1 MGKKQ
6 RMCPAIGHGISAA
19 ECGENRIS
27 RYQCPAD
34 CPHNPWALGAY
45 DQEQEIETAFFER
58 LRRYAAGDQ
67 VTRGVRNAAE
77 STMIADQYR
86 NLRAWFIQRDEQGQT
101 MMDRWARAGFQGL
114 NNDQCVLARCHAQV
128 RVVVM
133 ETLDHVS
140 RDAVRVEDRL
150 DLATPPVVVQDRSLA
165 RQSGRFSRLVSWIF
179 PLPHYSRITTAAIS
193 VPDIGSLEAEEIV
206 GAVAQHLGG
215 PPAGE
220 PLREWLISNYVALY
234 EGFELVEE
242 AIRRKMFE
250 NVVYTKVYY
259 RLDEPVE
266 TFVKAMAGAPEAVL
280 NTPNEEDRKEG
291 FTHEWAWLDTDAESL
306 RNAVGGGRPTL
317 GRVLLGAGKI
327 RLEGGGEKRAQRMQE
342 AFERHVGRRVSFV
355 SRRVDD
361 LGRQM
366 IARDAK
372 PFDPSLVPPRL
383 LALAPQIETSVQ
395 LVDLKSGVSAAD
407 IMRDTRRQ
415 WVDQPVPALEG
426 KTPRQAAG
434 EPALRPKVVALVKE
448 SIRRADRAGLGKDQ
462 FEDEG
467 WMAVELGLTELQ
479 LPVPPRL
486 AELAVKGIGG
496 GKFPS
501 ADDDDADSDD
511 KPVDDLSAF
520 LGDDEAMDR
529 NIEAFEA
536 KCPDLDEWVD
546 RVTATLDDHEYDSIH
561 ELVAMAW
568 GLASARRER
577 DITLNLDRL
586 NHQLR
591 ALIRASQS
599 QPEGSD
605 AWYKTTMPAPKEK
618 KALQL
623 CALLLSETELSRKP
637 PPKPITFEAF
647 LLGVHILR
655 AVTQELDRE

>member
-1 MGKKQ
+1 
-6 RMCPAIGHGISAA
+6 
-19 ECGENRIS
+19 
-27 RYQCPAD
+27 
-34 CPHNPWALGAY
+34 
-45 DQEQEIETAFFER
+45 
-58 LRRYAAGDQ
+58 
-67 VTRGVRNAAE
+67 
-77 STMIADQYR
+77 
-86 NLRAWFIQRDEQGQT
+86 
-101 MMDRWARAGFQGL
+101 
-114 NNDQCVLARCHAQV
+114 
-128 RVVVM
+128 
-133 ETLDHVS
+133 
-140 RDAVRVEDRL
+140 
-150 DLATPPVVVQDRSLA
+150 
-165 RQSGRFSRLVSWIF
+165 
-179 PLPHYSRITTAAIS
+179 
-193 VPDIGSLEAEEIV
+193 
-206 GAVAQHLGG
+206 
-215 PPAGE
+215 
-220 PLREWLISNYVALY
+220 
-234 EGFELVEE
+234 
-242 AIRRKMFE
+242 MFE

-342 AFERHVGRRVSFV
+342 RFERHVGRRASFV

-361 LGRQM
+361 VGRQM

-372 PFDPSLVPPRL
+372 PFDPALVPPRL

-395 LVDLKSGVSAAD
+395 LVDLKSGMSAAD

-434 EPALRPKVVALVKE
+434 EPALRPKVVALVKD

-486 AELAVKGIGG
+486 AELAVKGMGG

-501 ADDDDADSDD
+501 TDDDDADSDD
-511 KPVDDLSAF
+511 NPPVDLSAL

-546 RVTATLDDHEYDSIH
+546 RVTATLDDDEYDSIH

-586 NHQLR
+586 DHQFK

-618 KALQL
+618 MALQL
-623 CALLLSETELSRKP
+623 CAMLLSETELSLKP
-637 PPKPITFEAF
+637 PPKPITLEAF
-647 LLGVHILR
+647 LSGVHILR